1 MVLPHLKRAFRNN
14 KSISGL
20 QHIPFRHP
28 LPGLF
33 PHKPPP
39 RAPQILH
46 SAPQPAKTATPMEA
60 AYTKPSL
67 RLTLLPTEIMT
78 PVEAAYTKP
87 NFASRHHYPT
97 KPSPAEAPSTLPSVH
112 SSKRNGYKQQRKTKT
127 YTQPNIHSAPPQSAS
142 SAHGAPHPALPST
155 SVPKR
160 KHPSKPSFGRPE
172 RMSLYK

>member
-1 MVLPHLKRAFRNN
+1 MVLPHPKRAFRNN
-14 KSISGL
+14 KIINGL

-60 AYTKPSL
+60 AYTQPSL

-97 KPSPAEAPSTLPSVH
+97 KPSPAEAPRTQPSVH
-112 SSKRNGYKQQRKTKT
+112 SSKRNGYKQQRKTK
-127 YTQPNIHSAPPQSAS
+127 NIHTAKYPFSPTQVCLFGTRRAPPRSPIYVCSKTQ
-142 SAHGAPHPALPST
+142 T
-155 SVPKR
+155 SLQAVFR
-160 KHPSKPSFGRPE
+160 TA
-172 RMSLYK
+172 